1 MKHGEP
7 SVLGFHFVEQEV
19 WIQLSPPAPPVAPG
33 KGTYVRR
40 SISLRISRTI
50 KFIFRRPQTVLLTPQ
65 RKFIVA
71 HRPERLNSGPHL
83 NCYPSVTNCVFQRS
97 TGSATATRNLAAAEQ
112 QSDKPGKSSSPV
124 KSPLHKGCRT
134 EQSREKITA
143 CILSLQAQFLLGNS
157 VFILGCDHRRCFA
170 LSHFP
175 HRQADHQ
182 PTLQH
187 HNQAVVH
194 HLHHQGVL
202 PTHRKGADHRQ

>member
-1 MKHGEP
+1 MWGSRKLKSANYWSISGPKNHRAEKRGPAQKHITLKINPCSLRQRALSVMKHGEP

-143 CILSLQAQFLLGNS
+143 CILFP
-157 VFILGCDHRRCFA
+157 
-170 LSHFP
+170 LSTIP
-175 HRQADHQ
+175 SGKQY
-182 PTLQH
+182 
-187 HNQAVVH
+187 
-194 HLHHQGVL
+194 LHTWL
-202 PTHRKGADHRQ
+202 